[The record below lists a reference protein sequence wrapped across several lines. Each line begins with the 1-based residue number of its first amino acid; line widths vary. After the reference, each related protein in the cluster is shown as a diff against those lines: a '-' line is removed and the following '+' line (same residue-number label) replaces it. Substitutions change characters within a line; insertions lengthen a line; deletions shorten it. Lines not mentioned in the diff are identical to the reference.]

1 MPNNKFISKN
11 FVSEAQLK
19 KFLSKTTIASSS
31 FSDWKITKESGGN
44 RLRRALFLS
53 EPIKTSTTILN
64 ASKTF
69 SFKKL

>member
-19 KFLSKTTIASSS
+19 KFLSKTTIA